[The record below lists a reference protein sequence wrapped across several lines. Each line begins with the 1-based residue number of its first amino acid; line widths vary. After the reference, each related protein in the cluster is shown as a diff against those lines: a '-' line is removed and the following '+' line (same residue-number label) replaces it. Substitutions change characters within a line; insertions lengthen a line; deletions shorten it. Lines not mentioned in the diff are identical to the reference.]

1 MKRARPCYNSPVP
14 AAFGHEV
21 GKARGLDG
29 GAAGGLIFVSYRDG
43 DDPHLSLVR
52 NVADPETAEVITVH
66 ALDETTNRT
75 VMRSMPTR
83 TTWRYTVATGEL
95 QRWTP

>member
-1 MKRARPCYNSPVP
+1 M
-14 AAFGHEV
+14 
-21 GKARGLDG
+21 
-29 GAAGGLIFVSYRDG
+29 
-43 DDPHLSLVR
+43 R